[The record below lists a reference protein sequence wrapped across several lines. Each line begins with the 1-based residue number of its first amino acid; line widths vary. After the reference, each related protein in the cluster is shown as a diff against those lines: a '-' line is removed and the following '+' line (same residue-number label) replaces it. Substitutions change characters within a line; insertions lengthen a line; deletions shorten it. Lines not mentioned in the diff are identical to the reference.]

1 MSRRYHRHVG
11 GKVAR
16 SVPAHQ
22 RVPVE
27 PVLGGVTG
35 PDHIPPHCCPDVLP
49 WELCEHQRMRKV
61 LR

>member
-11 GKVAR
+11 GKVERPRA
-16 SVPAHQ
+16 
-22 RVPVE
+22 E

-35 PDHIPPHCCPDVLP
+35 PAHIPPHCCPDVLP

-61 LR
+61 LREMRP